1 MSTDAEAAGPV
12 LTSDARMTAAPPAED
27 ERPTAVRSRAGM
39 SITIAPQTILI
50 FVGLATL
57 TWAIVSVG
65 GTLLVIFVAIF
76 LAMVLSPVVDAA
88 SQRLNLGRG
97 AASSLVVLGLGV
109 LVVVLLLIAL
119 APLGNAVR
127 SFVHNIPKITRE
139 IEHARS
145 VSSSTTTATSSTPCT
160 STRARSRPGPGR
172 RRAAWSAS
180 RRRHSTSFC
189 SASRC
194 SS

>member
-1 MSTDAEAAGPV
+1 MTH
-12 LTSDARMTAAPPAED
+12 TSQAPIKSSPPAED
-27 ERPTAVRSRAGM
+27 ERPTAAPSRSAM

-88 SQRLNLGRG
+88 SVRLNLGRG

-119 APLGNAVR
+119 ASLGNAVR
-127 SFVHNIPKITRE
+127 SFVHNIPKITGE
-139 IEHARS
+139 IEHSAIGKQLNHNHLVDTLHKHGAAIAS
-145 VSSSTTTATSSTPCT
+145 AAGKAASGLVGIATSAFGVFLLGFSVL
-160 STRARSRPGPGR
+160 S
-172 RRAAWSAS
+172 
-180 RRRHSTSFC
+180 
-189 SASRC
+189 
-194 SS
+194 